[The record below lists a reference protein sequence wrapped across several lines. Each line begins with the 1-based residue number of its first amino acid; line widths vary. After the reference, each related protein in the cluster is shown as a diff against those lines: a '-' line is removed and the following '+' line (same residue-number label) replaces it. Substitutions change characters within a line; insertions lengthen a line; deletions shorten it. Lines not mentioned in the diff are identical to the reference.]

1 MNYMS
6 YNMDM
11 WIVDFYE
18 RENGDC
24 PVEEFIYN
32 TLEKKLQSKTLAT
45 VDQLKILGNLLGE
58 PKSKHLDDGIFEL
71 RMQVATNS
79 ARILYF
85 FYVDRK
91 IILTNGFIKKTNKL
105 PKSELDKAKRYRE
118 DYIRRNK
125 L

>member
-24 PVEEFIYN
+24 HVEEFIYN
-32 TLEKKLQSKTLAT
+32 TLDKKLKSKTLAT